1 VQNRPRRLVI
11 IVKRRPFDEAA
22 WKRLLLAYAYA
33 KYDQQKK
40 KIAEPAAASEEAQS

>member
-1 VQNRPRRLVI
+1 MQNRPRRLII
-11 IVKRRPFDEAA
+11 IVKPRPFDEAT

-40 KIAEPAAASEEAQS
+40 APEVAAAGEAVQP